1 MTKRFAIG
9 FDIGLFLF
17 ITINLISAHL
27 SSDCGLPTVF
37 GRDSCTDDITR
48 AGWPLLFYEDGGFAY
63 QHSFNS
69 VQLLLDLGVGIIFS
83 LAFGWLFSRNKKLF
97 PNKLFVL

>member
-9 FDIGLFLF
+9 FGIGLFLF
-17 ITINLISAHL
+17 ITINLISAHF

-37 GRDSCTDDITR
+37 GRDSR

-69 VQLLLDLGVGIIFS
+69 VLLLLDLGVGMIFS